1 MEGATPLGWGV
12 ELRCTIK
19 MRVFVFQENRF
30 LISVYYI
37 IMLLTSYIMVIWAT
51 ILNDQS
57 DKSGHNDGSEQV
69 AIVVYVSTL
78 AMVINLVVV
87 YLFAVCLGQKKQG
100 YVSV

>member
-1 MEGATPLGWGV
+1 M
-12 ELRCTIK
+12 
-19 MRVFVFQENRF
+19 FVFQENRF

-51 ILNDQS
+51 ILKGPS
-57 DKSGHNDGSEQV
+57 DKSGQYEGSERV